1 MGMSSGG
8 DDHGSMSEINVTP
21 FVDVMLV
28 LLIIFMVTAPMMTQG
43 VQIDVPDTE
52 GAPLPASEEQLT
64 ISVNTEGKFFIEE
77 TPYELEELDKKLKAL
92 FVAKPNQY
100 IYLWAD
106 AKTPYQNVAE
116 AMTACTNAGFTKI
129 NMVTEPT
136 SQ

>member
-52 GAPLPASEEQLT
+52 GAPLPASEDQLT

-77 TPYELEELDKKLKAL
+77 TPYELDELDKKLKAL
-92 FVAKPNQY
+92 F
-100 IYLWAD
+100 II
-106 AKTPYQNVAE
+106 
-116 AMTACTNAGFTKI
+116 TAIIRDSRSIIFLLPFPPSCCDRCIINTNARI
-129 NMVTEPT
+129 CIH
-136 SQ
+136 